1 MVGPLWYATAPMRLL
16 GGIAVVRRQ
25 CGRRVKGAEA
35 PQGGAAPPWEAC
47 GEGCGARPHKSGA
60 KPAGAGAL
68 RFPDNAP
75 DSRWLPWLL
84 RPLGP
89 SAAAES
95 IREGVSP
102 GTPILSRGWR

>member
-47 GEGCGARPHKSGA
+47 GVGCGARPHKSGA

-75 DSRWLPWLL
+75 DRRWVRWGV
-84 RPLGP
+84 RPVGRT
-89 SAAAES
+89 AARES
-95 IREGVSP
+95 ILDGFAP
-102 GTPILSRGWR
+102 GRPIVGRGWG